1 MTVLFWILMFT
12 FLTSIISLVGVFLLS
27 IKQKMLNA
35 ILNDLVSF
43 AAGALMAAAFLELI
57 PEALELFEEDAGVII
72 MPYVLAGV
80 LIFFVLEQFL
90 LWSHCHHGKCEVHTF
105 SYLILFGDALHN
117 FIDGIIITASFLV
130 SIPVGVTTGIAILL
144 HELPQE
150 IGDFSVLL
158 FSGFSRFRALFYN
171 FLSALTAFA
180 GALLAYY
187 FREAVFVFSPYLLAL
202 AAGGFIYIASADLL
216 PELHKE
222 RIPTR
227 SLKQFLWLMAGIV
240 IIWAIGVIEG

>member
-1 MTVLFWILMFT
+1 MSTLAWIMLFT

-27 IKQKMLNA
+27 FRQSLLNT
-35 ILNDLVSF
+35 LVNNLVSF

-57 PEALELFEEDAGVII
+57 PEAFEGLGEAGAI
-72 MPYVLAGV
+72 MQFVLGGV

-90 LWSHCHHGKCEVHTF
+90 LWSHCHHESCEVHTF
-105 SYLILFGDALHN
+105 SYLILMGDALHN
-117 FIDGIIITASFLV
+117 FIDGVIITASFLV
-130 SIPVGVTTGIAILL
+130 SFPVGVSTSLAIIL

-150 IGDFSVLL
+150 ISDFSLLL
-158 FSGFSRFRALFYN
+158 FGGLSKSRALLYN

-180 GALLAYY
+180 GALSAYY
-187 FREAVFVFSPYLLAL
+187 FRSFMFGLNPYLLGL

-222 RIPTR
+222 REPVK
-227 SLKQFLWLMAGIV
+227 SLTQFLCLIAGVLV
-240 IIWAIGVIEG
+240 IWVIGTLE